1 MHAYGHEK
9 GGRWPNKEYEAIGE
23 VSQGFFV
30 VFTVLLLNEKG
41 KIHQLLCAFLLYSL
55 CVMYLNVLMNVS

>member
-1 MHAYGHEK
+1 M
-9 GGRWPNKEYEAIGE
+9 
-23 VSQGFFV
+23 FFV
-30 VFTVLLLNEKG
+30 VFAVLLLTEKE

>member
-23 VSQGFFV
+23 VSQVFV
-30 VFTVLLLNEKG
+30 VVVCTVLLLNEKG
-41 KIHQLLCAFLLYSL
+41 KIHQLLCAFL
-55 CVMYLNVLMNVS
+55 